1 MLGFDIQQVLI
12 HLLNFVILT
21 FILYFLLYSPVKKFM
36 DNRKKTIADQQTEV
50 QNKLKDAEEI
60 KSEYNKQLEQFNAE
74 KQQMKLDCD
83 KELQSY
89 RDEQIKQAEV
99 EAQQIIHNARVSA
112 QAEKQKIVS
121 GATKEIKQI
130 VEDATTKMAL
140 NKDSNQS
147 IDEFLKF
154 AERGESVEEDK

>member
-21 FILYFLLYSPVKKFM
+21 CILYFLLYSPVKKFM
-36 DNRKKTIADQQTEV
+36 DNRKKSIADKQTEV

-60 KSEYNKQLEQFNAE
+60 KSEYNRQLEQFNAE

-83 KELQSY
+83 NELQTY
-89 RDEQIKQAEV
+89 RDEQIKQAE
-99 EAQQIIHNARVSA
+99 Q
-112 QAEKQKIVS
+112 QAEKIIADAKAGAQLEKKKIVS

-130 VEDATTKMAL
+130 VEEATTKMAL
-140 NKDSNQS
+140 DMDSNQS

-154 AERGESVEEDK
+154 AERGESVEKDK